1 MAKSNIGGLFGFLQ
15 GSVGSGTYTTSSAS
29 IDGRRKQ
36 VVRQKVTNVKN
47 PNTVSQIVQRMKLK
61 PAQLF
66 YDAFEK
72 AVSGGIMSHSWEGIP
87 YGAKSRL
94 RFQQLAMAGDPKA
107 YVPKGI
113 DFVVPGEY
121 PVSEGSLQSLPWRN
135 IVGDTQSGVLFNASN
150 SFTAENLE
158 KLANY
163 GVVAGDQLTIIA
175 LLNNDFGRY
184 NAVATRAIVGIGN
197 MFDQAAEWLADG
209 FIVCEKGIYL
219 GENADVVAAV
229 AIIVSRGTSSSEAKR
244 STETM
249 MVTPNYASLLS
260 AEAFDAAVLS
270 YQTGEI
276 YNSLNSNW
284 YLNQGSSQA
293 FNGTVFTQLLTL
305 PAGEG
310 VSAVEKNFI
319 LGRQVQ
325 GGQIVYTIFTSDGTT
340 NGTAYALDGNAGATE
355 AAYTYARVANALGAV
370 TVKVAQYSDALIA
383 QMQGNA

>member
-1 MAKSNIGGLFGFLQ
+1 MAKSNIGGLFGFLN

-72 AVSGGIMSHSWEGIP
+72 AVAGGIMSHSWEGIS
-87 YGAKSRL
+87 YGPKSRL
-94 RFQQLAMAGDPKA
+94 RFQQLAFGGDPKA

-113 DFVVPGEY
+113 NFVVPGEY
-121 PVSEGSLQSLPWRN
+121 QVSEGSLQSLPWRK
-135 IVGDTQSGVLFNASN
+135 IVAEGSEGELLLPDTDALSGGVV
-150 SFTAENLE
+150 TALMMEN
-158 KLANY
+158 LANY
-163 GVVAGDQLTIIA
+163 GIQSGDQITYMELFEESGSYSANVSRIIV
-175 LLNNDFGRY
+175 N
-184 NAVATRAIVGIGN
+184 IGN
-197 MFDQAAEWLADG
+197 SWQGYLPN
-209 FIVCEKGIYL
+209 VKLGIN
-219 GENADVVAAV
+219 GTSITDSQNACFAF
-229 AIIVSRGTSSSEAKR
+229 IVSRGTSSSDAKR

-249 MVTPNYASLLS
+249 MITPNYASLLS

-293 FNGTVFTQLLTL
+293 FNGTVFTQLLSL

-310 VSAVEKNFI
+310 VDAVEKNFI

-340 NGTAYALDGNAGATE
+340 NGTAYALDGNAGATA

-370 TVKVAQYSDALIA
+370 TVKVAQYSDALVA